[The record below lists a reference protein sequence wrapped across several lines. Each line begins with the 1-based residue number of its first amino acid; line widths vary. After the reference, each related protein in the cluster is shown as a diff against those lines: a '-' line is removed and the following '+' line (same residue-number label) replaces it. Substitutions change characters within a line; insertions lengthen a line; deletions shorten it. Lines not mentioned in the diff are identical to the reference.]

1 MRLETKLFRGRG
13 YRSGGGQ
20 GRWWWQRGD
29 FAPFPLIEAKV
40 QSLGWKGG
48 AFWFCHWLYAVED
61 LEIAPLGTHKPC
73 ILWRAPPRV
82 FNYSPIFA
90 FSLPLLGVVQL
101 ANFQQFWRCQFL
113 PALRPITACLWS
125 GSSPSPV
132 GFSEIWEAGQ
142 FFSFPM
148 LLLRVCLH
156 LCSEIT
162 NILESD
168 LCLCVHFG

>member
-1 MRLETKLFRGRG
+1 MQGIQKWRRAGKMVMTKKRFR
-13 YRSGGGQ
+13 
-20 GRWWWQRGD
+20 
-29 FAPFPLIEAKV
+29 PFPFDRSQDSVSGLER
-40 QSLGWKGG
+40 G
-48 AFWFCHWLYAVED
+48 AFWFCHWLYPVED
-61 LEIAPLGTHKPC
+61 LEIAPLGTHTLC
-73 ILWRAPPRV
+73 ILWRAPPCV

-90 FSLPLLGVVQL
+90 LSLPLLGVVRL
-101 ANFQQFWRCQFL
+101 ANFQQLWRCQFL
-113 PALRPITACLWS
+113 PALHPITACLWS

-132 GFSEIWEAGQ
+132 GFSEVWEAGQ

-148 LLLRVCLH
+148 LLLRVCLR